1 MASPFHPLVG
11 ETNSPYAG
19 TAALFDPTIVTLKN
33 GRRGS
38 RGLAYEC
45 QETDTTDAL
54 NALYYSDLSRW
65 PTENYPTY
73 SGSAVPLGYTMVDD
87 PETRLVVNF
96 IAVRNGNLPGV
107 SDPVLNGPA
116 WYSTRARRSTR
127 TAWRVNSSGSP
138 GPTPTAQNW
147 LMRAFYK
154 AGARVQRPGGAHAA
168 TGDARDG

>member
-116 WYSTRARRSTR
+116 WYSTGADDAAGTIPY
-127 TAWRVNSSGSP
+127 VNP
-138 GPTPTAQNW
+138 ANKRMPD
-147 LMRAFYK
+147 
-154 AGARVQRPGGAHAA
+154 A
-168 TGDARDG
+168 TLALNYLLDHNPAPMV